1 VNEKSHPV
9 YEFGPF
15 VLDTPQHLLLREG
28 HPVSITPK
36 TYDTLLF
43 LLQNS
48 GRMVSKQE
56 LMSTLWPASFVEESN
71 LTQQISTL
79 RKALGESA
87 GEQKYIVTISGRGYR
102 FATDV
107 KQVLKEPAEN
117 ESLVIATPR
126 SDVTNVPRSD
136 TSTELLVESPS
147 RATTSNR
154 KGSGLRISLIVAVLV
169 LVAGGIIYRAS
180 SHRGARAIATQ
191 RSLAILPFRNLQQ
204 NAPSDFLGFSLAD
217 AVITRLGYVSTLT
230 VRPSSAVERY
240 RDQSIDIGKVGAELR
255 ADTLLTGNFIR
266 EGDNLRITSQLISV
280 KDQNILWKGAFDLK
294 YDKLLTVQDHV
305 AQEIVKELALTL
317 TPMEVER
324 LKANAPANPMAY
336 EYFLRGV
343 DLYSRNDFA
352 MAIRMLEKSAELD
365 PNYAL
370 TWAHLGRTY
379 QASASFKF
387 GGQEQYKKAQ
397 SAYEKAL
404 SLNPDQIDAHIFM
417 ANLFTDTGRVE
428 QAVPL
433 LREAY
438 ATNPNH
444 PELLW
449 ELGYAYRFGGL
460 LEKSAAEA
468 ERARTLDPGVKINN
482 SAMNAYLYM
491 GQYDRFLDGLPN
503 TDDIAFVAFY
513 RGLGHYYKN
522 ELEPARQNFDRAY
535 ELDPNMLQAQT
546 GKAVSYAIIHDQAN
560 GLKLLREAEIKIQQR
575 GVMDAEATYKMAQA
589 YAILGENDSALR
601 MLRRSVENGFFP
613 HSYMMSD
620 PLLDSLHGRPGFAE
634 IMQLAERR
642 QAAFKS
648 KFF

>member
-1 VNEKSHPV
+1 MNEKSNPV

-15 VLDTPQHLLLREG
+15 ILDTPQHLLLREG
-28 HPVSITPK
+28 HPVSIAPK

-43 LLQNS
+43 LLQNN

-107 KQVLKEPAEN
+107 KQVVKAPAEN
-117 ESLVIATPR
+117 ENLIIATPR
-126 SDVTNVPRSD
+126 SDATEAPRSD
-136 TSTELLVESPS
+136 DSTQLMESPAG
-147 RATTSNR
+147 ATSSNR
-154 KGSGLRISLIVAVLV
+154 MGSGLRITLIVVVLV
-169 LVAGGIIYRAS
+169 LTAGIIIYRAN
-180 SHRGARAIATQ
+180 SHRATKAPATS

-294 YDKLLTVQDHV
+294 YDKLLTVQDRV

-324 LKANAPANPMAY
+324 LKANAPGNPIAY

-352 MAIRMLEKSAELD
+352 MAIRVLEKSAELD

-379 QASASFKF
+379 QASASFQF

-404 SLNPDQIDAHIFM
+404 AINPDQIEANIFM

-460 LEKSAAEA
+460 LEKSTAEA

-503 TDDIAFVAFY
+503 TNDVAFVAFY

-522 ELEPARQNFDRAY
+522 EPEPARQNFNRAY
-535 ELDPNMLQAQT
+535 ELDANMLQAQT
-546 GKAVSYAIIHDQAN
+546 GKAISYAIIRDQTN
-560 GLKLLREAEIKIQQR
+560 GLKLLREAELKIQQR
-575 GVMDAEATYKMAQA
+575 GVMDAEATYKIAQA
-589 YAILGENDSALR
+589 YAILGDNDSALR
-601 MLRRSVENGFFP
+601 MLRRTVENGFFP

-620 PLLDSLHGRPGFAE
+620 PLLDSLHGRQGFAE
-634 IMQLAERR
+634 IMQLAQRR